1 MRLYIYIE
9 PLGKSPEVHSP
20 GIIRADGDS
29 SEIDRRLG
37 RGAATPP
44 RGRERRRRAG
54 REAREAREAAGL
66 QEDGAERVQQSDLG
80 DPKNSNEICYITNNN
95 RMLLYN

>member
-1 MRLYIYIE
+1 MVYREYKILWDYIYIE

-37 RGAATPP
+37 RRPGAVNTGAGPGAK
-44 RGRERRRRAG
+44 RARRRGSRRTVRRG
-54 REAREAREAAGL
+54 YSSQTWETQKTVMRF
-66 QEDGAERVQQSDLG
+66 V
-80 DPKNSNEICYITNNN
+80 I
-95 RMLLYN
+95 